1 MSIFLVTGASSGIG
15 KAILGALVGAK
26 VKAIA
31 LDIRVSAAAERIDR
45 GLYWEDPVDV
55 SDADGVERAV
65 SAVEERYGPA
75 VGLVNAA
82 GILGKMHAADR
93 VRLENWNRE
102 LAIDLTGTFLMCRS
116 VGSRMANRGRGA
128 IVNIASVAGMT
139 AAPVHA
145 YAAAKAAVIQ
155 LTATL
160 AAEWGPKG
168 VRVNAVSPGFTR
180 TPALEAGL
188 AAGAMSERRLVDASA
203 LKRLVEP
210 EEVAAAAAWLVGP
223 ASSGITGINLPVD
236 AGFLVGSTWQ
246 VYAQGD

>member
-1 MSIFLVTGASSGIG
+1 
-15 KAILGALVGAK
+15 
-26 VKAIA
+26 
-31 LDIRVSAAAERIDR
+31 
-45 GLYWEDPVDV
+45 
-55 SDADGVERAV
+55 
-65 SAVEERYGPA
+65 
-75 VGLVNAA
+75 
-82 GILGKMHAADR
+82 
-93 VRLENWNRE
+93 
-102 LAIDLTGTFLMCRS
+102 
-116 VGSRMANRGRGA
+116 
-128 IVNIASVAGMT
+128 
-139 AAPVHA
+139 
-145 YAAAKAAVIQ
+145 
-155 LTATL
+155 
-160 AAEWGPKG
+160 